1 MLQDPNVERVI
12 KNYTEPLQKQI
23 SMMQIELEALKQ
35 QCNIGAVMHWV
46 ATSERTPT
54 VGSYVWAAKVGD
66 DKSKLIQW
74 NTGDESFYDVWQ
86 DAMAPKP
93 PCA

>member
-35 QCNIGAVMHWV
+35 QCNIAINTVTMK
-46 ATSERTPT
+46 EQTPIEE
-54 VGSYVWAAKVGD
+54 YI
-66 DKSKLIQW
+66 KSL
-74 NTGDESFYDVWQ
+74 NL
-86 DAMAPKP
+86 
-93 PCA
+93 

>member
-35 QCNIGAVMHWV
+35 QCNIGAVSGMLPLTENAKKKPQV
-46 ATSERTPT
+46 KMKT
-54 VGSYVWAAKVGD
+54 VKSIAL
-66 DKSKLIQW
+66 DK
-74 NTGDESFYDVWQ
+74 
-86 DAMAPKP
+86 
-93 PCA
+93 